1 MPEFGRTGQLPGS
14 VPPAGAQAA
23 AVSGRRLSAQPTE
36 RLRSSIS
43 RMSPF
48 RQLPQPISERSS
60 KNALP
65 ITSRTLGPPLVTR
78 LDTSITPAPAPVACR
93 EFEFHSGVQRPVRG
107 QKPRRKKNKRVKKG
121 PRSPTQDRVSSAP
134 FCWRQQP
141 D

>member
-1 MPEFGRTGQLPGS
+1 MPGFSRTGQLPGS

-43 RMSPF
+43 RMRPF
-48 RQLPQPISERSS
+48 RQLPQPTRERSS

-65 ITSRTLGPPLVTR
+65 ITSRILGPPLVTR
-78 LDTSITPAPAPVACR
+78 LDTSIAPAPAPAACW
-93 EFEFHSGVQRPVRG
+93 EFEFHSGVQRPLRG
-107 QKPRRKKNKRVKKG
+107 QKPRREKNKRVKEG
-121 PRSPTQDRVSSAP
+121 PRSPTQDRVSSAF
-134 FCWRQQP
+134 FCRRQQP